1 MRAQWTYLRVLRL
14 SVRIL
19 YRLSL
24 VTLLGT
30 NKGIKVQV
38 R

>member
-1 MRAQWTYLRVLRL
+1 MRAQWTYLRILRL

-19 YRLSL
+19 YRFSL

-30 NKGIKVQV
+30 NKGIKVRV